1 MGRSSNASIKRRVAS
16 AEAVM
21 HGPQW
26 IPQQAQ
32 HVHAP
37 QHPAPQPQTQTPI
50 QPGQPQTVLL
60 QPGQPQPAP
69 PPQSQSVLLQSVL
82 PQPQAGPPA
91 TQVHSHQHPGGQPHT
106 ALVSTPQ
113 YAQHFFGPQPGS
125 QQLPEPT
132 PSPSPSGSSSDSTLG
147 GSTPESIETPED
159 SDVEADEEGGAEKEK
174 ETKIRGLLFI
184 LEFQRLYEILSQP
197 RSRIC
202 RPLALKDHSERP
214 SEGAGGPES
223 AGRSQAGAASSPR
236 ESSEYRGSNGFSD
249 NCTSTVGTT
258 SLSKRRRTGG
268 DGITESDEDE
278 NDPPPPVKKPRK
290 KDIRSLGGMLAC
302 PFAKGCPEL
311 YPQCLVIGRQNLS
324 GIKEHIKRNHNNK
337 QLLLDIRPAKKWNDV
352 FDKCNPEWPLT
363 QQPRPNPYVDLVER
377 FQQIQPLIHD
387 PQDMIGVATSSSSQN
402 CYSSSNNSV
411 GNPECLQ
418 HRLMSGPIASIGNGV
433 SISELLDPSWGRNR
447 LFELIQGINQNS
459 HSDVSPNTEVPQF
472 SGFDQAIMGMA
483 GPQLSLGT
491 GTDTLALRRIHD
503 MNGQI
508 NRQHEI
514 MWPEFGINRMQSSE
528 QIWSDITNLVGYNPL
543 DQGAQV
549 EDAMGNPR
557 NTHWVPEGSV
567 HSNESEVSKKY
578 LLWVSR
584 NPEVPSEIEK
594 PGQKRFR
601 FDNFD
606 EFSYDFEAWMASQF
620 IDPPFCWEKMI
631 FFNDQRKASLGT
643 LEDVVEDIQATTVH
657 YRAFDA
663 ALYLKLRNGIAQNR
677 QWKGKARVNETGY
690 NANMAATLRC
700 NPSGAGAK

>member
-1 MGRSSNASIKRRVAS
+1 
-16 AEAVM
+16 M
-21 HGPQW
+21 HGPPQW

-37 QHPAPQPQTQTPI
+37 QHPALQPQTQTPM
-50 QPGQPQTVLL
+50 QLGQPQTVLP

-69 PPQSQSVLLQSVL
+69 LPQSQSVL
-82 PQPQAGPPA
+82 PQPQPGPPA
-91 TQVHSHQHPGGQPHT
+91 TQVHSHQNPGGQPHT
-106 ALVSTPQ
+106 ALVGAPQ
-113 YAQHFFGPQPGS
+113 YAQHMFGPQPVS
-125 QQLPEPT
+125 QQHPEPA
-132 PSPSPSGSSSDSTLG
+132 PSPSPSGSSSDSTLE

-159 SDVEADEEGGAEKEK
+159 SDVEADEEGGAEEEK

-184 LEFQRLYEILSQP
+184 LEFQRLYEILSQS

-202 RPLALKDHSERP
+202 GPLALKNHSERL
-214 SEGAGGPES
+214 SEGAAGFEF
-223 AGRSQAGAASSPR
+223 AGRSQADGASSPR
-236 ESSEYRGSNGFSD
+236 GSSEPGGSNGFSD
-249 NCTSTVGTT
+249 KCTSTVGTA

-278 NDPPPPVKKPRK
+278 NNPPPPVKRPRK

-302 PFAKGCPEL
+302 PFAKGCPKL

-324 GIKEHIKRNHNNK
+324 GIKEHIKRNHHDQ

-363 QQPRPNPYVDLVER
+363 QQPRPSPYVDLVER
-377 FQQIQPLIHD
+377 LQQIQPIIHD

-402 CYSSSNNSV
+402 FCSSLNDSID
-411 GNPECLQ
+411 NPECLQ
-418 HRLMSGPIASIGNGV
+418 HRLISDPIASIGNGA
-433 SISELLDPSWGRNR
+433 SFLELLDPSWSPKR

-459 HSDVSPNTEVPQF
+459 HSDVSPNPEVSQF

-483 GPQLSLGT
+483 GPELSLGT
-491 GTDTLALRRIHD
+491 GIGTSALRRIHD

-528 QIWSDITNLVGYNPL
+528 QVWSDIANSVGYNPL
-543 DQGAQV
+543 EQGAQV
-549 EDAMGNPR
+549 EDAMGNLR
-557 NTHWVPEGSV
+557 NTHWVPEGSI
-567 HSNESEVSKKY
+567 HSNKSGVSKKY

-606 EFSYDFEAWMASQF
+606 EFSYDFESWMTSQF

-631 FFNDQRKASLGT
+631 LFNDQRKAFLGT
-643 LEDVVEDIQATTVH
+643 LEDVIEDIQATTVH

-663 ALYLKLRNGIAQNR
+663 ALYLKLRNGIAQHR
-677 QWKGKARVNETGY
+677 QWKGKARVHETGY
-690 NANMAATLRC
+690 NANMAAAPQC
-700 NPSGAGAK
+700 NPSGATAK